1 MALVVETGLL
11 VVTAVLPAP
20 PSTLLRL
27 GDREIRNCAATG
39 ALLELAL
46 LTAGVAGGFDTID
59 AIAGAIATEEG
70 WGDWVTA
77 ELLEGGFG
85 PWLAAPAG
93 PATLAGGVEPPD
105 WGVAVPA
112 VAPAELEG
120 SAELEETPG
129 VPAGICAAP
138 AGFNWLERV
147 GLDGAKE
154 ADPCGFDTTWLAWL
168 DETEPDCPGGVAA
181 CWLETV
187 GLDGARDGTGA
198 VVSVVP
204 FPCMLLGER
213 DPLVASAAAP
223 AGCEA
228 PLPLALDE
236 TWLADARFVSA
247 GSAARMR
254 D

>member
-1 MALVVETGLL
+1 LELASDPDRGVLEEVPPVERALMALVVETGLL

-59 AIAGAIATEEG
+59 GEEG

-105 WGVAVPA
+105 
-112 VAPAELEG
+112 
-120 SAELEETPG
+120 
-129 VPAGICAAP
+129 
-138 AGFNWLERV
+138 
-147 GLDGAKE
+147 
-154 ADPCGFDTTWLAWL
+154 
-168 DETEPDCPGGVAA
+168 
-181 CWLETV
+181 
-187 GLDGARDGTGA
+187 
-198 VVSVVP
+198 
-204 FPCMLLGER
+204 
-213 DPLVASAAAP
+213 
-223 AGCEA
+223 
-228 PLPLALDE
+228 
-236 TWLADARFVSA
+236 
-247 GSAARMR
+247 
-254 D
+254 